1 MKNTR
6 KGDGRRNSEKYRAVN
21 LFNNR
26 STRLW
31 NITWLEKLMKQLKQG
46 VTHHITPLVR
56 PSPCAWGL
64 PHHPDKYHSIMDSCF
79 GFVRPQQYSVAYTCQ
94 NFFFVVCLRKICE
107 IFALH
112 DILFNHPIAETYFS
126 GTRGEWRGDGRGSYK
141 LRMPLHLP
149 SQQETLTWRDWG
161 PLIKMA
167 AIYLAAGSLLRKRYR
182 SLS

>member
-6 KGDGRRNSEKYRAVN
+6 KGDGRRTSEKYRAVN

-56 PSPCAWGL
+56 PSPCAWGQ

-94 NFFFVVCLRKICE
+94 NF
-107 IFALH
+107 
-112 DILFNHPIAETYFS
+112 LFNHPIAETYFS

-141 LRMPLHLP
+141 LRMPLPLP

-161 PLIKMA
+161 LLIKMA